1 MPYPCAGSN
10 ETICKIIMSSVPC
23 GIGNRDGGI
32 NTSTFYCSEYSIIGR
47 RSRHRL
53 DILWKSAIPPENG
66 SDENL
71 MQGLMNR
78 QQAPAR
84 LMRESHH
91 VAVAYGIIRP

>member
-1 MPYPCAGSN
+1 
-10 ETICKIIMSSVPC
+10 
-23 GIGNRDGGI
+23 
-32 NTSTFYCSEYSIIGR
+32 
-47 RSRHRL
+47 L

-91 VAVAYGIIRP
+91 VAVAYGIIRPTSTSFGGWMERLKRMTR